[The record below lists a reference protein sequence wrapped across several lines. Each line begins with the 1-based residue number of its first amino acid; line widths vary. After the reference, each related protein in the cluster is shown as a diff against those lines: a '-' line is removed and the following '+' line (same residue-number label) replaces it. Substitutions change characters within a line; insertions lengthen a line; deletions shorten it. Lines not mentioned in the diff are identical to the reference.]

1 MEILNLK
8 TKLSRDIAQHIL
20 KKVLKKKVGMDAD
33 IVINRLSLEAG
44 KDNAGADRM
53 IIRIDGSME
62 VEKGTLEKFIFK
74 W

>member
-74 W
+74 